1 MTSRRALAMTALVF
15 AAALPL
21 QAQESGMHQ
30 QMHSVEY
37 LGEGGLLTEAVRV
50 GNTLYLSGKLGT
62 VPGEGLVDGGIGP
75 ETTQTMEN
83 IKAALERYGSSM
95 DEVVKCTVFLAN
107 MEDYR
112 AMNQAY
118 LEYFPNRRPAR
129 SAIQVGGLVFGAA
142 VEIECMATVGLEG
155 GE

>member
-1 MTSRRALAMTALVF
+1 MKSVRFLAMSSLAF
-15 AAALPL
+15 AVAMPL
-21 QAQESGMHQ
+21 SAQEQGSMHQ

-62 VPGEGLVDGGIGP
+62 VPGEGLVEGGIGP

-95 DEVVKCTVFLAN
+95 DEVVKCTVFLAD
-107 MEDYR
+107 MADYR

-118 LEYFPNRRPAR
+118 LEFFPNRRPAR
-129 SAIQVGGLVFGAA
+129 SAIAARRRGARRW
-142 VEIECMATVGLEG
+142 
-155 GE
+155 